1 VIVDVPSGYPED
13 LETFGTPDTVDIVD
27 ILSVD
32 MTPLASGA
40 HATSCLDMSV
50 AASMSVDF
58 DDRMRDVIW
67 CRNDASHARAV
78 GLVDVSEP
86 T

>member
-1 VIVDVPSGYPED
+1 M
-13 LETFGTPDTVDIVD
+13 D
-27 ILSVD
+27 ILSVNV
-32 MTPLASGA
+32 TPLASGT
-40 HATSCLDMSV
+40 HDTSCLDMSV
-50 AASMSVDF
+50 AASKSVDLGTSRSVDF